1 MNKILA
7 ILYAL
12 YVVLYVTGCAIR
24 QSTDYELHLFM
35 NRGAEVAT
43 GYYTNE
49 EGTTKFTIHRG
60 EPQEE

>member
-35 NRGAEVAT
+35 NRGADITRTKKELRNSQST
-43 GYYTNE
+43 
-49 EGTTKFTIHRG
+49 EGNHKKND
-60 EPQEE
+60 